1 MFMDFRSLQLFN
13 HLATSLHFGITAE
26 AMYVSPS
33 TLSRVIQRL
42 EDELGCT
49 LFKRDNRKVALTHS
63 GHKLLSFSKQALKDW
78 QQLKVDLKED
88 NDALQGEL
96 SVFCSVTASQSHLP
110 AMLRQFRQQHPGV
123 DIRLITGDPA
133 LAIEK
138 VKGKQCD
145 LSIAIYTPDMP
156 TDLHFT
162 ALDNVPL
169 VLIAPRE
176 WRLTQLSQLDWTK
189 HQVIMPETGPTRRTA
204 YHWFAEHGIR
214 PNVYAYVG
222 GNEAIVS
229 MVALECGVG
238 FVPKVVLDHSSM
250 ANAVTQ
256 IPVEDIEPYALGLC
270 CLQDKQNEP
279 LINAFMQLNL
289 QTRD

>member
-1 MFMDFRSLQLFN
+1 MDFRSLQLFN
-13 HLATSLHFGITAE
+13 HLATSLHFGDTAE

-42 EDELGCT
+42 EDDLSCT

-63 GHKLLSFSKQALKDW
+63 GHKLLAFSKQALKDW
-78 QQLKVDLKED
+78 QQLKIDLRED
-88 NDALQGEL
+88 SEALQGEI

-110 AMLRQFRQQHPGV
+110 NMLRQFREQHPGV

-138 VKGKQCD
+138 VKSKQCE

-156 TDLHFT
+156 TDLHFS
-162 ALDNVPL
+162 ALDDVPL

-176 WRLTQLSQLDWTK
+176 WRLTQLNQLDWIRHK
-189 HQVIMPETGPTRRTA
+189 VIMPETGPTRRTA

-250 ANAVTQ
+250 ASAVTQ
-256 IPVEDIEPYALGLC
+256 IQVDDIEPYALGLC
-270 CLQDKQNEP
+270 CLQSKQHEP
-279 LINAFMQLNL
+279 LIDAFLKL
-289 QTRD
+289 DVR